1 MKIKGV
7 SATAEISILT
17 DSEKMKI
24 HLKAPAKINFFLEIK
39 NKRSD
44 EYHNLES
51 IMQTVSL
58 FDELSFEL
66 AKNMISFECSD
77 KSLSVCETNIVY
89 KAAIAVKKH
98 YNIDKGVKIYLKKE
112 IPIGAGLGGGSSDA
126 ASTLKALTKLW
137 NIKTTKDELKQI
149 AVKLGADI
157 PFFLTGGTALC
168 EGIGEIVTPLE
179 SIGKLNIV
187 LVNPGF
193 GVPTADVYKKIK
205 FPLTNQ
211 VKIHTIKNLI
221 FNNSFNKKEAFNKCF
236 NRLEEFV
243 FPNYPEILE
252 IKRVLNETCCASLM
266 SGSGTTVFGILDSV
280 AKIEKLKSELNGY
293 GWKTWFVT
301 TIDTSFHILF
311 SSP

>member
-1 MKIKGV
+1 MKIY
-7 SATAEISILT
+7 
-17 DSEKMKI
+17 
-24 HLKAPAKINFFLEIK
+24 LKAPAKINFFLEIK
-39 NKRSD
+39 NKRAD

-58 FDELSFEL
+58 YDELSFEL
-66 AKNMISFECSD
+66 VKNTVSLECSD
-77 KSLSVCETNIVY
+77 KSISACETNIVY
-89 KAAIAVKKH
+89 KAAMAVKKH
-98 YNIDKGVKIYLKKE
+98 YNADKGVKIYLKKE

-126 ASTLKALTKLW
+126 ASTLEALVKLW
-137 NIKTTKDELKQI
+137 NIKTTKDELEQI
-149 AVKLGADI
+149 ALKLGTDV

-168 EGIGEIVTPLE
+168 EGTGEIVTPLK

-211 VKIHTIKNLI
+211 AEIHTIKNLI
-221 FNNSFNKKEAFNKCF
+221 CNNSFNKKESFKSCF

-252 IKRVLNETCCASLM
+252 IKRILNELYCTSLM
-266 SGSGTTVFGILDSV
+266 SGSGATVFSILDSGT
-280 AKIEKLKSELNGY
+280 KTEKLKSRLNRC
-293 GWKTWFVT
+293 GWKIWFVT
-301 TIDTSFHILF
+301 TIDTSFHTLF

>member
-1 MKIKGV
+1 
-7 SATAEISILT
+7 
-17 DSEKMKI
+17 MKI

-39 NKRSD
+39 NKRTN

-58 FDELSFEL
+58 YDELSFEL

-77 KSLSVCETNIVY
+77 NSLSAYETNIVY
-89 KAAIAVKKH
+89 KAAMAVKKH
-98 YNIDKGVKIYLKKE
+98 YNTDKGVKIYLKKG

-126 ASTLKALTKLW
+126 ASTLEALIKLW
-137 NIKTTKDELKQI
+137 NIKTTKKELEQI
-149 AVKLGADI
+149 AMKLGADV

-168 EGIGEIVTPLE
+168 EGIGEIVTPLK
-179 SIGKLNIV
+179 SIGELNIV

-205 FPLTNQ
+205 LPLTNQ
-211 VKIHTIKNLI
+211 VKIHKIKSLI
-221 FNNSFNKKEAFNKCF
+221 FNNSFNKKEAFKSCF

-252 IKRVLNETCCASLM
+252 IKKVLSEPCYASLM
-266 SGSGTTVFGILDSV
+266 SGSGATVFGILDSS
-280 AKIEKLKSELNGY
+280 AKTEKLKSESNRY
-293 GWKTWFVT
+293 GWKIWFVT
-301 TIDTSFHILF
+301 TIDTSFHTLF
-311 SSP
+311 PST